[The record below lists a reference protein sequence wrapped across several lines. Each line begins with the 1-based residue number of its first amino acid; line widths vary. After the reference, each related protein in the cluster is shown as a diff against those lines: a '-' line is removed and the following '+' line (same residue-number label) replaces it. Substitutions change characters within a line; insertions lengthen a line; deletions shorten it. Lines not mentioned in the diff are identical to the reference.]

1 MRIQYFLAVA
11 ALLLSASVAAR
22 ADDIYTVTITNEGS
36 AFDGSY
42 SFDESSI
49 LTSETTIPAADLT
62 VLSGTALD
70 SITIDPA
77 SPACPIF
84 TYATDSSCVQ
94 LAYPSNN
101 GLTAWF
107 TEDLTSPGTYTAAT
121 APMTVS
127 IEPSTTSVTPE
138 PSSIAL
144 LGTGLLG
151 FAGVLRR
158 RFVA

>member
-1 MRIQYFLAVA
+1 MRIQCFLAVA
-11 ALLLSASVAAR
+11 ALLLSTSVAAR
-22 ADDIYTVTITNEGS
+22 ADDIYTVTITGEGS

-70 SITIDPA
+70 DITIDPA
-77 SPACPIF
+77 SPSCPVYTF
-84 TYATDSSCVQ
+84 ATKSSCVE
-94 LAYPSNN
+94 LSYPSDNT
-101 GLTAWF
+101 LTIWF
-107 TEDLTSPGTYTAAT
+107 TEDLTSPGTYSG
-121 APMTVS
+121 APMSVS

>member
-1 MRIQYFLAVA
+1 MRIPCFLAVA
-11 ALLLSASVAAR
+11 ALLLSASVAAH
-22 ADDIYTVTITNEGS
+22 ADDIYTVTVTGEGS

-42 SFDESSI
+42 TFDESSI
-49 LTSETTIPAADLT
+49 LTSETTIPSADLT
-62 VLSGTALD
+62 VLSGAALD
-70 SITIDPA
+70 DISIDPT
-77 SPACPIF
+77 SPACPLG
-84 TYATDSSCVQ
+84 TVPSSACVELDYLSGDGLATFFS
-94 LAYPSNN
+94 
-101 GLTAWF
+101 
-107 TEDLTSPGTYTAAT
+107 EDLTASGVYNAGGVLAL
-121 APMTVS
+121 S